1 MASDLTHVPSGYL
14 TNASHYGLTRE
25 AAAAVA
31 GLASVAMT
39 DDVDALAEAL
49 KAKSVEGTLARHT
62 AEFACSLLAM
72 AKAHERGPER
82 PDPGVER
89 KSWLSE
95 RMLIGAGMPGVERKP
110 SLAERMPAYV
120 RRATVDCAL
129 SAGWVCIA
137 TLATVDP
144 VRWRTICYALS
155 DTFAL
160 KLKTLEAMTLQ
171 SLHRAR
177 SSVGA

>member
-1 MASDLTHVPSGYL
+1 M
-14 TNASHYGLTRE
+14 
-25 AAAAVA
+25 
-31 GLASVAMT
+31 LARVC
-39 DDVDALAEAL
+39 L
-49 KAKSVEGTLARHT
+49 KARSPGTPRFG
-62 AEFACSLLAM
+62 AEM
-72 AKAHERGPER
+72 
-82 PDPGVER
+82 PGLER
-89 KSWLSE
+89 KSWLAE
-95 RMLIGAGMPGVERKP
+95 PMLFDPTHKP
-110 SLAERMPAYV
+110 SLAERMPAYA

-177 SSVGA
+177 NSVGA

>member
-1 MASDLTHVPSGYL
+1 L
-14 TNASHYGLTRE
+14 SH
-25 AAAAVA
+25 
-31 GLASVAMT
+31 
-39 DDVDALAEAL
+39 
-49 KAKSVEGTLARHT
+49 ARRAPKVKVT
-62 AEFACSLLAM
+62 
-72 AKAHERGPER
+72 HERAMLAGHSTYR
-82 PDPGVER
+82 CRDAGAER
-89 KSWLSE
+89 KL
-95 RMLIGAGMPGVERKP
+95 
-110 SLAERMPAYV
+110 SLAERMQAYV

-155 DTFAL
+155 DTFDL

-171 SLHRAR
+171 SVHRAR

>member
-1 MASDLTHVPSGYL
+1 VK
-14 TNASHYGLTRE
+14 NARPRLFESSFAGHSALRCRDARARTQV
-25 AAAAVA
+25 VA
-31 GLASVAMT
+31 YA
-39 DDVDALAEAL
+39 
-49 KAKSVEGTLARHT
+49 
-62 AEFACSLLAM
+62 
-72 AKAHERGPER
+72 
-82 PDPGVER
+82 
-89 KSWLSE
+89 
-95 RMLIGAGMPGVERKP
+95 
-110 SLAERMPAYV
+110 

>member
-1 MASDLTHVPSGYL
+1 MLELSRSW
-14 TNASHYGLTRE
+14 
-25 AAAAVA
+25 
-31 GLASVAMT
+31 
-39 DDVDALAEAL
+39 LAE
-49 KAKSVEGTLARHT
+49 R
-62 AEFACSLLAM
+62 LLF
-72 AKAHERGPER
+72 
-82 PDPGVER
+82 D
-89 KSWLSE
+89 
-95 RMLIGAGMPGVERKP
+95 AGMPGVERK
-110 SLAERMPAYV
+110 SWLAERMPAYV

-160 KLKTLEAMTLQ
+160 KLTTLEAMTLQ

>member
-1 MASDLTHVPSGYL
+1 MLELS
-14 TNASHYGLTRE
+14 R
-25 AAAAVA
+25 
-31 GLASVAMT
+31 
-39 DDVDALAEAL
+39 
-49 KAKSVEGTLARHT
+49 
-62 AEFACSLLAM
+62 
-72 AKAHERGPER
+72 
-82 PDPGVER
+82 
-89 KSWLSE
+89 SWLAE
-95 RMLIGAGMPGVERKP
+95 RMLFGTGRPGVERKP

-144 VRWRTICYALS
+144 VRWRAICYALS

>member
-14 TNASHYGLTRE
+14 INASHYGLTRE

-49 KAKSVEGTLARHT
+49 KARSVEGTLARHT
-62 AEFACSLLAM
+62 AEFACSLLAL
-72 AKAHERGPER
+72 AKAHERG
-82 PDPGVER
+82 DAADMPGVER
-89 KSWLSE
+89 KSWLAE
-95 RMLIGAGMPGVERKP
+95 RMLFDPKRKP
-110 SLAERMPAYV
+110 SLAEQMPAYV

-144 VRWRTICYALS
+144 VRWRAICYALS
-155 DTFAL
+155 DTFDL

>member
-1 MASDLTHVPSGYL
+1 MQRSYFYCGK
-14 TNASHYGLTRE
+14 E
-25 AAAAVA
+25 
-31 GLASVAMT
+31 
-39 DDVDALAEAL
+39 
-49 KAKSVEGTLARHT
+49 
-62 AEFACSLLAM
+62 M
-72 AKAHERGPER
+72 AKTRVMLELSH
-82 PDPGVER
+82 
-89 KSWLSE
+89 SWLAE
-95 RMLIGAGMPGVERKP
+95 RMLFDAGRPGAERKP

-144 VRWRTICYALS
+144 VRWRAICYALS

-171 SLHRAR
+171 SLRRAR

>member
-1 MASDLTHVPSGYL
+1 MASRAD
-14 TNASHYGLTRE
+14 AARCRE
-25 AAAAVA
+25 A
-31 GLASVAMT
+31 
-39 DDVDALAEAL
+39 
-49 KAKSVEGTLARHT
+49 
-62 AEFACSLLAM
+62 
-72 AKAHERGPER
+72 
-82 PDPGVER
+82 
-89 KSWLSE
+89 
-95 RMLIGAGMPGVERKP
+95 KP

-144 VRWRTICYALS
+144 VRWRAICYALS

-160 KLKTLEAMTLQ
+160 KLNTLDAMTLQ

>member
-1 MASDLTHVPSGYL
+1 
-14 TNASHYGLTRE
+14 
-25 AAAAVA
+25 
-31 GLASVAMT
+31 
-39 DDVDALAEAL
+39 
-49 KAKSVEGTLARHT
+49 
-62 AEFACSLLAM
+62 M
-72 AKAHERGPER
+72 AKAHER
-82 PDPGVER
+82 PDPDDSAAGMPGVER

-95 RMLIGAGMPGVERKP
+95 RMLFDAGRPGAERKP